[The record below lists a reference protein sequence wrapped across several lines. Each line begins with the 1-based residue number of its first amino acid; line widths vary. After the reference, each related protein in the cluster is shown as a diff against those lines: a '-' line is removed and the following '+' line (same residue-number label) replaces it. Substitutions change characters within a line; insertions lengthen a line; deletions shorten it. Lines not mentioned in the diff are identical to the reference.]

1 MGRLGNPGRY
11 RGRDEWTSVTVK
23 AVSALV
29 LWAALAAGISG
40 TALATENQ
48 LTMHVLSNRANLISG
63 PEVLAS
69 VTLPVQVAPSSV
81 TVTLDGAD
89 VTSHFAMRSNGS
101 LEGLVSTLKA
111 GKNVLVAKARH
122 AKTSRIKIFDHPIG
136 GPVIA
141 GPQLQ
146 PWRCENAHPI
156 DAKCDEAPTLSYQFK
171 PVGGGSFES
180 YDPASPPPAA
190 LIESVTSENGTT
202 VPFII
207 RTETGYEDRDQ
218 YQISVLYQP
227 GSPWTAWEPQPQFS
241 HKLLITG
248 GSGCGFEYE
257 SASAPSTTEETAGTA
272 LHAGFAVMSTALDN
286 AGHNCNIATQAES
299 LIIAKEHLIDH
310 YGTLKFTIGQ
320 GCSGGSLTMDQ
331 VANAYPGVYQGLLPS
346 CTFQDAWSNAN
357 QLVDDHLALEYF
369 THPTEWGP
377 GIAWTPTET
386 SEVEGRPD
394 PVGPLVFDEV
404 FWETAVDPTGACSDE
419 KMCPGVEASEL
430 YNRETNPEGVR
441 ATLSDYMINVFGRR
455 PESEW
460 SAVERKLG
468 HGFANRPVGNV
479 GEQYGLRLLLE
490 GEISA
495 AQFVDLNQKIG
506 GVNIE
511 GEPTADRTSVG
522 EPGLANAYRSG
533 AVDEANN
540 LTDVP
545 IIDEEQPRPEG
556 IHDDFRVFSVRA
568 RLERD
573 EGHFPK
579 DQAIWFGTDAES
591 YEPERFDAMNQWLD
605 AVEADS
611 TKGRTLEEKVDDDRP
626 ATVRDRCSTNEELEG
641 LLERVEVNGEEVCR
655 SSLYEA
661 RFAIAR
667 MVAGESMT
675 ADNLEC
681 QLEPLSK
688 SQYPGITFTEEEWK
702 DLEATF
708 PAGVCSFSK
717 PGVGQQPTI
726 PWQTYQTDAK
736 GGEVVYG
743 GKPLGSAPA
752 NSGEGWTSPT
762 FAGWLSQ

>member
-1 MGRLGNPGRY
+1 MMRAK
-11 RGRDEWTSVTVK
+11 VAI
-23 AVSALV
+23 AVALLAALV
-29 LWAALAAGISG
+29 VGVSG
-40 TALATENQ
+40 TALAAKNQ
-48 LTMHVLSNRANLISG
+48 LTVKVLSSRADLVSG
-63 PEVLAS
+63 PEVLAA
-69 VTLPVQVAPSSV
+69 VTLPSKVTPSSV
-81 TVTLDGAD
+81 TVTLNGATVSD
-89 VTSHFAMRSNGS
+89 EFATRSNGS
-101 LEGLVSTLKA
+101 FEGLVSGLKL
-111 GKNVLVAKARH
+111 GENVLAAKARH
-122 AKTSRIKIFDHPIG
+122 ARAGQIEIFDHPLG
-136 GPVIA
+136 GPVMA
-141 GPQLQ
+141 GPQVE
-146 PWRCENAHPI
+146 PWRCENAHPT
-156 DAKCDEAPTLSYQFK
+156 DSKCDEAPTFSYQYK
-171 PVGGGSFES
+171 PVGGGSFET
-180 YDPASPPPAA
+180 YNPESPPPAS
-190 LIESVTSENGTT
+190 LIEDVTSENGTV

-207 RTETGYEDRDQ
+207 RIETGYEDRDQ
-218 YQISVLYQP
+218 FQISVLYQP
-227 GSPWTAWEPQPQFS
+227 GRPWSAWEPQAQFA

-257 SASAPSTTEETAGTA
+257 SGSAPSTTEETAETA

-299 LIIAKEHLIDH
+299 LIMAKQHVIDH
-310 YGTLKFTIGQ
+310 YGTLRFTIGQ

-357 QLVDDHLALEYF
+357 QLVDDHLVLEYF
-369 THPTEWGP
+369 THPTEWGT
-377 GIAWTPTET
+377 GVAWTPTET

-404 FWETAVDPTGACSDE
+404 FWETAVDPTGACNDE
-419 KMCPGVEASEL
+419 KMCPGVEAGEP
-430 YNRETNPEGVR
+430 YNPETNPEGVR

-455 PESEW
+455 PEGEW
-460 SAVERKLG
+460 SSVERKLG

-490 GEISA
+490 GKISA
-495 AQFVDLNQKIG
+495 AQFVDLNHKIG

-511 GEPTADRTSVG
+511 GEPTVDRTSVG

-545 IIDEEQPRPEG
+545 IIDEEDPRPEG

-579 DQAIWFGTDAES
+579 NQAIWFGTDAES

-626 ATVRDRCSTNEELEG
+626 AGVRDRCSTNEEVEG
-641 LLERVEVNGEEVCR
+641 LLEEVEINGEQVCK

-667 MVAGESMT
+667 MVAGEPIA

-681 QLEPLSK
+681 RLKPLSK
-688 SQYPGITFTEEEWK
+688 SEYPGVTFTEEEWK
-702 DLEATF
+702 ELEKTF
-708 PAGVCSFSK
+708 PTGVCDFSK
-717 PGVGQQPTI
+717 AGVGQQNTI
-726 PWQTYQTDAK
+726 PWQTYQNDAK

-743 GKPLGSAPA
+743 GKSLGPAPVD
-752 NSGEGWTSPT
+752 SGEGWTSPA
-762 FAGWLSQ
+762 FAGWLDE

>member
-1 MGRLGNPGRY
+1 MRNK
-11 RGRDEWTSVTVK
+11 VVI
-23 AVSALV
+23 AVA
-29 LWAALAAGISG
+29 LWAVLAVGACG
-40 TALATENQ
+40 TALAAKNQ
-48 LTMHVLSNRANLISG
+48 LTVKVLSSRADLVSG
-63 PEVLAS
+63 PEVLAA
-69 VTLPVQVAPSSV
+69 VTLPAKVAPSSV
-81 TVTLDGAD
+81 AVTLNGAD
-89 VTSHFAMRSNGS
+89 VTKQFAMRSNGFF
-101 LEGLVSTLKA
+101 EGLVDGLRL
-111 GKNVLVAKARH
+111 GQNVLAAKARH
-122 AKTSRIKIFDHPIG
+122 ARSGQIKIFDHPSG
-136 GPVIA
+136 GPVLA
-141 GPQLQ
+141 GPQIQ
-146 PWRCENAHPI
+146 PWRCENAHPT
-156 DAKCDEAPTLSYQFK
+156 DPQCDEAASFGYQYK
-171 PVGGGSFES
+171 PVGGGSFET
-180 YDPASPPPAA
+180 YNPESPPPAS
-190 LIESVTSENGTT
+190 LIEAVTSENGTT

-227 GSPWTAWEPQPQFS
+227 GQPWSAWQPQAQFA

-257 SASAPSTTEETAGTA
+257 SGSAPSTTEETAETA

-299 LIIAKEHLIDH
+299 LIMAKQHVIDH
-310 YGTLKFTIGQ
+310 YGTLRFTIGQ
-320 GCSGGSLTMDQ
+320 GCSGGSLTMDE

-369 THPTEWGP
+369 THPTEWGT
-377 GIAWTPTET
+377 GIAWTPTQT

-404 FWETAVDPTGACSDE
+404 FWEAAVDPTGACNDE

-430 YNRETNPEGVR
+430 YNPETNPEGVR
-441 ATLSDYMINVFGRR
+441 ATLSDYMVNVFGRR
-455 PESEW
+455 PEGEW
-460 SAVERKLG
+460 GSVERKLG
-468 HGFANRPVGNV
+468 YGFANRPVGNI

-490 GEISA
+490 GKIST
-495 AQFVDLNQKIG
+495 AQFIDLNQKIG

-511 GEPTADRTSVG
+511 GDPTAERMSVG

-545 IIDEEQPRPEG
+545 IIDEEHPRPEG

-579 DQAIWFGTDAES
+579 NQAIWFGTDAES
-591 YEPERFDAMNQWLD
+591 YEPERFDAINQWLD
-605 AVEADS
+605 AVEADT

-626 ATVRDRCSTNEELEG
+626 AGVRDRCSTNEEVEG
-641 LLERVEVNGEEVCR
+641 LLEKVEVNGEQVCR

-667 MVAGESMT
+667 MVAGESLT
-675 ADNLEC
+675 ADDLEC
-681 QLEPLSK
+681 RLKPLSK
-688 SQYPGITFTEEEWK
+688 SEYPGVTFSEEQWEQ
-702 DLEATF
+702 LQQTF
-708 PAGVCSFSK
+708 PTGVCDFSE

-726 PWQTYQTDAK
+726 PWQTYQNDSK
-736 GGEVVYG
+736 GGEVLYG
-743 GKPLGSAPA
+743 GKPLGAAPA
-752 NSGEGWTSPT
+752 DSGEGWTSST
-762 FAGWLSQ
+762 FAGWLDR